1 MAPVELR
8 QHTTAR
14 AAAFDGSSNDQL
26 AARMTPNLPS
36 GGIAAVNLSR
46 QRPLPASTYRLLDS
60 RILDTAAQFLDED
73 ISAPLLSGLS
83 KYRALENAARESLA
97 KPAGAEV
104 VVTLIDPYEVT
115 STQRPYLALVVD
127 DNEIARV
134 TFQITLVFGMFETS
148 VAIRRGAIEWVDC
161 NACALAV
168 TLSLVGWDPPLLHR
182 KLQLP
187 VRLPVRPP
195 IPIPLPGEHGRS
207 PGRG

>member
-14 AAAFDGSSNDQL
+14 VAAFDGSSNDRL
-26 AARMTPNLPS
+26 AAWMAPNMPR
-36 GGIAAVNLSR
+36 GGIAAVKLSR

-60 RILDTAAQFLDED
+60 RILDAAAQFLDED
-73 ISAPLLSGLS
+73 ISTPLLAGLS
-83 KYRALENAARESLA
+83 KYRALEKAARESLA
-97 KPAGAEV
+97 KPAGADV

-115 STQRPYLALVVD
+115 STHRPYLALVVD

-134 TFQITLVFGMFETS
+134 TFQVTLEFGMFETS
-148 VAIRRGAIEWVDC
+148 VAIRRGAMERVDC

-168 TLSLVGWDPPLLHR
+168 TLSLVDWDPPLLQR

-195 IPIPLPGEHGRS
+195 IPIPLPER
-207 PGRG
+207 R